1 MTAATPAPPPY
12 PGRRRRGS
20 RRGPGGA
27 DGGPSS
33 PAGRWPT
40 LSVGAIAWAVV
51 VVLFI
56 LLRVG
61 VIWRAPVGG
70 AELAHLSGAWQ
81 AQIGIADERYVPTF
95 YQAVSA
101 LTLGWSESEV
111 PARSLAFAATLSI
124 PLGLFLLR
132 RTLGEGGA
140 LLTLLLL
147 ALDPAGII
155 LGVTA
160 TASAWDSAIA
170 VWLVVALVAS
180 RPPPWGWTLIAF
192 LVATSGPLTLPLVFG
207 AVGVAAW
214 RRALPDSE
222 ALIWGLL
229 GTALGLFLTTLQ
241 FGLGAAGLRIAPI
254 QLFVAGFDEPWST
267 LTVAQLAP
275 LYGLPLLAGGAV
287 AAAWMVIRLRAR
299 GRVPTPPEALLLT
312 ATGLGFAW
320 FLLALPTTSPFPL
333 AAATFYASFI
343 LGPALVRVAGLL
355 MTADWRP
362 HAYLLAIAF
371 GLIAIGFFV
380 LSDWGREGRIGSA
393 DERVLV
399 AIPVFFGL
407 MALSVLA
414 LALVSSLREELPLA
428 LVPTL
433 VGGGLLLL
441 AGASGVSLSAAG
453 EPLPGPVSPSTARA
467 IRDVAL
473 DASTSRGQ
481 IVIHERYR
489 GQLTWAFRAS
499 PELVLTSEVPLD
511 AGVVIWPVE
520 EPPPEGF
527 IALEGRW
534 VLERSLAGPTSVL
547 EAIHW
552 FGERNSL
559 PEQLDLVAI
568 YVRRP

>member
-1 MTAATPAPPPY
+1 MTAAAPSAPPRP
-12 PGRRRRGS
+12 RRQRES
-20 RRGPGGA
+20 RRGPGGGESA
-27 DGGPSS
+27 
-33 PAGRWPT
+33 AGRGVT
-40 LSVGAIAWAVV
+40 VSIGAIAWAVV
-51 VVLFI
+51 VLLFI

-81 AQIGIADERYVPTF
+81 AQIGVADERYVPTF

-101 LTLGWSESEV
+101 LTLGWNESEV
-111 PARSLAFAATLSI
+111 PARSLAFAATLTI
-124 PLGLFLLR
+124 PLALFLLR
-132 RTLGEGGA
+132 RSLGNGGA
-140 LLTLLLL
+140 LLALLLL
-147 ALDPAGII
+147 AFDPAGIV

-192 LVATSGPLTLPLVFG
+192 LVATSGPLTLPLVFA
-207 AVGVAAW
+207 AVGVAVW
-214 RRALPDSE
+214 RRAQPDLE

-229 GTALGLFLTTLQ
+229 GTALGLFLTSLQ
-241 FGLGAAGLRIAPI
+241 FGVGADGLRIAPI
-254 QLFVAGFDEPWST
+254 QLFVAGFDEAWST

-275 LYGLPLLAGGAV
+275 LYGLPVLAGGAV
-287 AAAWMVIRLRAR
+287 ASAWMVLRMRAR
-299 GRVPTPPEALLLT
+299 GRVPTPTEALLL
-312 ATGLGFAW
+312 AAAGLAFVW

-355 MTADWRP
+355 MATDWRP
-362 HAYLLAIAF
+362 HGYLLAIAF
-371 GLIAIGFFV
+371 GLIAVGFFV
-380 LSDWGREGRIGSA
+380 LSDWGREDRIGG
-393 DERVLV
+393 DLERVLV

-428 LVPTL
+428 LLPTL

-441 AGASGVSLSAAG
+441 AGTSGVTLSAAG
-453 EPLPGPVSPSTARA
+453 EPLPGPVSPPTARA

-473 DASTSRGQ
+473 DAAASHGQ
-481 IVIHERYR
+481 IVVHERFR
-489 GQLTWAFRAS
+489 EQLIWAFRAS
-499 PELVLTSEVPLD
+499 PEVVLASEVPLD
-511 AGVVIWPVE
+511 AGVVVWPLE

-527 IALEGRW
+527 VALEGRW

-552 FGERNSL
+552 FSQRNSL
-559 PEQLDLVAI
+559 PETLELVAI

>member
-1 MTAATPAPPPY
+1 MTAAAPTRHPRSRPY
-12 PGRRRRGS
+12 RRAR
-20 RRGPGGA
+20 
-27 DGGPSS
+27 
-33 PAGRWPT
+33 RWPT
-40 LSVGAIAWAVV
+40 ISVGAIAWAVV
-51 VVLFI
+51 VLLFI

-81 AQIGIADERYVPTF
+81 AQVGIEDERYVPTF
-95 YQAVSA
+95 FQAVSA
-101 LTLGWSESEV
+101 LTLGWNESEV
-111 PARSLAFAATLSI
+111 PARSLAFAATLTI
-124 PLGLFLLR
+124 PLALFLLR
-132 RTLGEGGA
+132 RSLGDGGA
-140 LLTLLLL
+140 LLALLLL
-147 ALDPAGII
+147 AFDPAGII

-192 LVATSGPLTLPLVFG
+192 LVATSGPLTLPVVLG
-207 AVGVAAW
+207 AVAVAAW
-214 RRALPDSE
+214 RRTRPDSE
-222 ALIWGLL
+222 ALIWGVL
-229 GTALGLFLTTLQ
+229 GAALGLFLTTLQ
-241 FGLGAAGLRIAPI
+241 FGVGADGLRIAPI
-254 QLFVAGFDEPWST
+254 RLFVASFDEVWST

-287 AAAWMVIRLRAR
+287 AGVWMVLRLRAER
-299 GRVPTPPEALLLT
+299 RVPTTTEALLLG
-312 ATGLGFAW
+312 AAGLAFAW

-333 AAATFYASFI
+333 AAATFYTSFL
-343 LGPALVRVAGLL
+343 LGPALVRVTGFL
-355 MTADWRP
+355 MAADWRP
-362 HAYLLAIAF
+362 HIYLLAIAF
-371 GLIAIGFFV
+371 ALIAIAFFI

-428 LVPTL
+428 LLPIL
-433 VGGGLLLL
+433 VGSGLLLL
-441 AGASGVSLSAAG
+441 AGTSGVALSAAG
-453 EPLPGPVSPSTARA
+453 EPLPGPTSPPTARA

-473 DASTSRGQ
+473 DAAASRGQ
-481 IVIHERYR
+481 IVIHERFR
-489 GQLTWAFRAS
+489 EQLIWAFRAS
-499 PELVLTSEVPLD
+499 PEVILTGEVPPD
-511 AGVVIWPVE
+511 AGVVIWPIE

-527 IALEGRW
+527 VAIEGRW

-552 FGERNSL
+552 FSERNSL
-559 PEQLDLVAI
+559 PEQIELVAI

>member
-1 MTAATPAPPPY
+1 MTATPAATDDRPRRHRPY
-12 PGRRRRGS
+12 RRERDR
-20 RRGPGGA
+20 
-27 DGGPSS
+27 
-33 PAGRWPT
+33 PT
-40 LSVGAIAWAVV
+40 ISVGTIAWAAV

-81 AQIGIADERYVPTF
+81 ARIGVEDERYVPTL

-111 PARSLAFAATLSI
+111 PARSLAFAATLTI
-124 PLGLFLLR
+124 PLALFLLR
-132 RTLGEGGA
+132 RQLGEGGA
-140 LLTLLLL
+140 LLALLLL

-170 VWLVVALVAS
+170 VWLVVALVGS
-180 RPPPWGWTLIAF
+180 RPPPWGWAPIAF
-192 LVATSGPLTLPLVFG
+192 LVATSGPLTLPVVLA
-207 AVGVAAW
+207 AVAIAAW
-214 RRALPDSE
+214 RRARPDPE

-241 FGLGAAGLRIAPI
+241 FGVGAEGLRIAPVR
-254 QLFVAGFDEPWST
+254 LFVTSFDEAWST

-287 AAAWMVIRLRAR
+287 AGAWMVLRLRAER
-299 GRVPTPPEALLLT
+299 RVPTPPKALLPGAAAL
-312 ATGLGFAW
+312 AFGW
-320 FLLALPTTSPFPL
+320 FLLALPTTSPFAL
-333 AAATFYASFI
+333 AAATFYASFL
-343 LGPALVRVAGLL
+343 LGPALARAISFLIS
-355 MTADWRP
+355 ADWRP
-362 HAYLLAIAF
+362 HGYLLAITF

-380 LSDWGREGRIGSA
+380 LSDWGREGRIGGA

-428 LVPTL
+428 LLPTL

-441 AGASGVSLSAAG
+441 AGASGVALSAAG
-453 EPLPGPVSPSTARA
+453 EPLPGPTSPPAARA
-467 IRDVAL
+467 VRDIAV
-473 DASTSRGQ
+473 DAAASRGH

-489 GQLTWAFRAS
+489 EQLTWPFRAS
-499 PELVLTSEVPLD
+499 PEVVLASQVPAD
-511 AGVVIWPVE
+511 AGVVIWPIE
-520 EPPPEGF
+520 APPPEGF
-527 IALEGRW
+527 VALEGRW

-552 FGERNSL
+552 FGQRNSL
-559 PEQLDLVAI
+559 SEELELVVI